1 MVRTSNTEMKSFLED
16 LREDVTQIRIQSAK
30 TEEHLKNMN
39 GKLIYVNDYVT
50 NACPERHKEIDK
62 FMYKILG
69 ASAIAMICIQ
79 IVIQLYLR

>member
-39 GKLIYVNDYVT
+39 GKLIYVNDYVAPTT
-50 NACPERHKEIDK
+50 NNDLEPKATDLP
-62 FMYKILG
+62 F
-69 ASAIAMICIQ
+69 
-79 IVIQLYLR
+79 